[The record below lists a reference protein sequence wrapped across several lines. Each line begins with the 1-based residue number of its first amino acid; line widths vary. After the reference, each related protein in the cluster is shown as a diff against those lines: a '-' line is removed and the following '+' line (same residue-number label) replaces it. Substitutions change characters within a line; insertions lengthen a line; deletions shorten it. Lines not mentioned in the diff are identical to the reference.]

1 MKIIYIFWLYV
12 YMLTKENKHMFLK
25 TLKNMIVPDGYSS
38 NIGRCVDVKQSK
50 LGGLKSQ
57 YSHVLM
63 EQLLPLVMRKML
75 PKEVFSI
82 LIYLCSFFKHLCNKV
97 VKVNELN
104 QLQNIAVLLLC
115 HIEILFLLTFF
126 TIMVHLIM

>member
-1 MKIIYIFWLYV
+1 
-12 YMLTKENKHMFLK
+12 MLTKENKHMFLK
-25 TLKNMIVPDGYSS
+25 ILKNMIVPDGYSS

-75 PKEVFSI
+75 PKEVFCI

-104 QLQNIAVLLLC
+104 QLQNIVVLLLC